1 MNFGE
6 REKGKKRLLLD
17 LQKEKKN
24 NNPIKNRETKDK
36 NFKFVLQTAKTLEGE
51 NYRET
56 MTIDESA
63 RKKNMILISRFKP
76 LIHA

>member
-6 REKGKKRLLLD
+6 REKGKKRFLLD
-17 LQKEKKN
+17 LQKKKKKKN
-24 NNPIKNRETKDK
+24 LKLNNPIKNRETKDK

-63 RKKNMILISRFKP
+63 REKISF
-76 LIHA
+76 

>member
-36 NFKFVLQTAKTLEGE
+36 NFKFVLQTAKTLERE

-63 RKKNMILISRFKP
+63 RKKI
-76 LIHA
+76 

>member
-36 NFKFVLQTAKTLEGE
+36 NLKFILQTAKTLERE

-63 RKKNMILISRFKP
+63 RKKI
-76 LIHA
+76 